1 VRCATADYLPIAG
14 PVPDETEFMTTY
26 DGLRHD
32 RKRLIAKKQPNIKGL
47 YVLTGLGSRGL
58 TSAPLLSELLVSQMM
73 DSPPPVTRYLYQ
85 AVSPARFLK
94 RRLVK
99 GQL

>member
-1 VRCATADYLPIAG
+1 
-14 PVPDETEFMTTY
+14 VPNKAEFMTTY
-26 DGLRHD
+26 EGLRHD
-32 RKRLIAKKQPNIKGL
+32 RKRLINKKQPNMKGL

-58 TSAPLLSELLVSQMM
+58 TSAPLLSEILISQMT
-73 DSPPPVTRYLYQ
+73 DSPPPVTRYLSQ

-99 GQL
+99 GEA

>member
-1 VRCATADYLPIAG
+1 MRCATADYLPIAG
-14 PVPDETEFMTTY
+14 PVPNETEFMTTFEQ
-26 DGLRHD
+26 LRHD
-32 RKRLIAKKQPNIKGL
+32 RKRFINEKQPNIKGL

-73 DSPPPVTRYLYQ
+73 SAPPPVTRYLHQ

-99 GQL
+99 G

>member
-1 VRCATADYLPIAG
+1 
-14 PVPDETEFMTTY
+14 MTTY
-26 DGLRHD
+26 DQLRHD
-32 RKRLIAKKQPNIKGL
+32 RKRLINKKQPNIKGL

-73 DSPPPVTRYLYQ
+73 DAPLPVTRYLNQ

-99 GQL
+99 G

>member
-1 VRCATADYLPIAG
+1 MRCATADYLPIAG
-14 PVPDETEFMTTY
+14 AVPDETEFMTTY
-26 DGLRHD
+26 EGLRHD
-32 RKRLIAKKQPNIKGL
+32 RKRLINEKQPNIKGL

-73 DSPPPVTRYLYQ
+73 NLPPPMTRYLYQ

-99 GQL
+99 G